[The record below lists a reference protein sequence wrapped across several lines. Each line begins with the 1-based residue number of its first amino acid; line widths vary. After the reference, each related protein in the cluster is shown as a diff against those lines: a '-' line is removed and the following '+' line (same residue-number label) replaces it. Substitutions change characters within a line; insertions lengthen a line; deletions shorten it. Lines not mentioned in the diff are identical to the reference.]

1 MWSEGF
7 FITVHEARVFSYR
20 LEFPDFSMVYS
31 GDFGYIDDFASP
43 LGDGCDLFLAETG
56 RHKVKDLCDFA
67 ESHSLEKLLFYHHG
81 MKF

>member
-1 MWSEGF
+1 
-7 FITVHEARVFSYR
+7 
-20 LEFPDFSMVYS
+20 MVYS